1 MMKRRILERINHL
14 DEKDMARFMKETQDN
29 NNTIGG
35 GAGVGESVKAQT
47 INNEDKASI
56 IT

>member
-1 MMKRRILERINHL
+1 MMKRRIIERINHL
-14 DEKDMARFMKETQDN
+14 DEKDMAKFMKETQDN
-29 NNTIGG
+29 NTAIGG
-35 GAGVGESVKAQT
+35 AAGESVKPQT